1 MKQYGLIKTIKTD
14 DGEIKLCG
22 NAMTFILY
30 KSYFGRDL
38 LNDIISF
45 AKKNSSQATL
55 EKLKELKIE
64 KVDDIESLTP
74 EQTKSVLETIE
85 EYNFDS
91 EFILNFLASLMAT
104 AIYPEKVDI
113 AELIMSIPPYFVS
126 DTKIINE
133 LLEFFSLFISQKKR

>member
-14 DGEIKLCG
+14 DEEIKLCG
-22 NAMTFILY
+22 NAMTFIFY

-64 KVDDIESLTP
+64 KVDDIESLKP

-91 EFILNFLASLMAT
+91 EFIWVGTVWL
-104 AIYPEKVDI
+104 
-113 AELIMSIPPYFVS
+113 
-126 DTKIINE
+126 
-133 LLEFFSLFISQKKR
+133 